1 MNYHQEHLVTYKN
14 QLHPWCIIRLHP
26 NKRDAKLSQK
36 ESQVIIRLRRRSD
49 AEAHLQILRA
59 NNPTASYEIVFD
71 VTSEYSN
78 STVRQELP

>member
-1 MNYHQEHLVTYKN
+1 MTYHQEHLITYKN
-14 QLHPWCIIRLHP
+14 QLHPWCITRLHP
-26 NKRDAKLSQK
+26 KMRPQLI
-36 ESQVIIRLRRRSD
+36 VRLRHRQD

-71 VTSEYSN
+71 VSSEFSN